1 MPEIVHS
8 EWDSNVTGI
17 GSSGSWSRPRLM
29 LLVWA
34 PTGVCEFE
42 LPDSG
47 TVQVGRSASCAI
59 PVSDPSVSRNQAEIS
74 ISPDGMVLRDLGS
87 RNGTWVNDRRI
98 GTEPLPIRVGDY
110 LRFGNA
116 QAQLQ
121 LWSQQSTR
129 TPPRFAEESF
139 VSRLMIEAE
148 RCVRFNSFLSVI
160 SIEAIESGE
169 GDQKGAP
176 ELKPLVREATRPTDV
191 VSGKTPLQIDVLLP
205 ECGKKAAGEVAQRIQ
220 QSLEAH
226 SIQARLGVATYPGD
240 APSVE
245 NLTVAAQMASQR
257 VTGSGLGVANE
268 ATRVLQLGSREILI
282 ADPAMVR
289 LFGLVER
296 IAGTSLPVLILGETG
311 SGKEIVAEAIHA
323 MGPRSPNPIVKIN
336 CAAVPENLLE
346 SELFGYE
353 RGAFSGAAAAKIGL
367 LEEASGGTLF
377 LDEIGEMPLSL
388 QAKLLRA
395 LEDQT
400 VRRLGSVKDVRIDLR
415 IVAATH
421 QKLESRVKDGTFR
434 EDLFYRLNAFT
445 LEVPPLRER
454 PCEIALLAA
463 RFIGEE
469 CRAAG
474 RAPVSIDPQAE
485 AALSA
490 YRWPGNV
497 RELRNVIRSA
507 TVLSE
512 SEITPLH
519 LPPDIAK
526 LAPRSD
532 PPIAAPRSAAE
543 PSLKDQVRNVERR
556 RILAALE
563 QTKYN
568 QTQAAR
574 ILNMPR
580 RTLVSKMAN
589 MGIDGARVRRA
600 KNAAGR

>member
-42 LPDSG
+42 FPDSG

-74 ISPDGMVLRDLGS
+74 ISPDGIVLRDLGS

-296 IAGTSLPVLILGETG
+296 IAGTSLRVLILGETG

-377 LDEIGEMPLSL
+377 LDEIGEMPLAL

-395 LEDQT
+395 LEEHSI
-400 VRRLGSVKDVRIDLR
+400 RRLGAVKDTPVDLR
-415 IVAATH
+415 IVTATH
-421 QKLESRVKDGTFR
+421 QKLDENVKAGAFR

-445 LEVPPLRER
+445 LEVPPLRAR
-454 PCEIALLAA
+454 PGEIALLAA
-463 RFIGEE
+463 RFVGEE
-469 CRAAG
+469 CRLAG
-474 RAPVSIDPQAE
+474 RTAVTISAE
-485 AALSA
+485 ALEALTT
-490 YRWPGNV
+490 YDWPGNV
-497 RELRNVIRSA
+497 RQLRNVIGRA
-507 TVLSE
+507 AVLSE
-512 SEITPLH
+512 SEITLEH
-519 LPPDIAK
+519 LPPEMAKPLAK
-526 LAPRSD
+526 LKAPM
-532 PPIAAPRSAAE
+532 AAE
-543 PSLKDQVRNVERR
+543 QSGDYSSLKEQFRDAERK
-556 RILAALE
+556 RILDALKAVNGN
-563 QTKYN
+563 QTK
-568 QTQAAR
+568 AAK
-574 ILNMPR
+574 ILKIPR
-580 RTLVSKMAN
+580 RTLVSKMNA
-589 MGIDGARVRRA
+589 MGIDGPRVRRSKA
-600 KNAAGR
+600 RLTS